1 MRRMIVMSVFCLLA
15 TVLLA
20 GGKVTPL
27 HVKTGLWESTS
38 TTTLNGAL
46 GIPPELLAQM
56 TPEQKARY
64 EAAMKR
70 MANGRPTSRTY
81 RNCLTE
87 KELKENPFPDK
98 EQTEGMQ
105 CKQEVI
111 RSTGSDLEVRE
122 TCSEGTTSGEAH
134 MTFHA
139 SSSEH
144 TTGQGEMTATM
155 GGRTMHS
162 KIKIESK
169 WLGASCPKGVE

>member
-15 TVLLA
+15 TVLMA

-46 GIPPELLAQM
+46 GIPPELLSQM

-70 MANGRPTSRTY
+70 MANGTPKTRTY
-81 RNCLTE
+81 KNCLTE
-87 KELKENPFPDK
+87 KDLKENPFPDK
-98 EQTEGMQ
+98 DQTADMK

-111 RSTGSDLEVRE
+111 RSTGTDLEVRE
-122 TCSEGTTSGEAH
+122 TCSGDMVSGQAH

-162 KIKIESK
+162 KIRIDSR
-169 WLGASCPKGVE
+169 WLGASCPKDVE